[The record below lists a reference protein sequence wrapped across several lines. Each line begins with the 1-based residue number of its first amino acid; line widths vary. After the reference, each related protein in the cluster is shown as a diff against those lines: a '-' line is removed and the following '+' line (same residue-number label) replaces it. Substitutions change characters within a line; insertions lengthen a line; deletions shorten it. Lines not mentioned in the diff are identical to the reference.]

1 MRDEPDVETKKNQK
15 MKNYIYTL
23 IEEKGLN
30 LQTTIDVEG
39 QSGLNIIPLGVV
51 VEHILIAPT
60 HEQKQI
66 KNTLVKID
74 FHNGDVMHFFTFLAK
89 AIAR

>member
-1 MRDEPDVETKKNQK
+1 MTKTKKNHK
-15 MKNYIYTL
+15 MKNWINTL
-23 IEEKGLN
+23 IEEK
-30 LQTTIDVEG
+30 
-39 QSGLNIIPLGVV
+39 GLNIIPLGVV
-51 VEHILIAPT
+51 VEHILIAPQ
-60 HEQKQI
+60 HEQNQI